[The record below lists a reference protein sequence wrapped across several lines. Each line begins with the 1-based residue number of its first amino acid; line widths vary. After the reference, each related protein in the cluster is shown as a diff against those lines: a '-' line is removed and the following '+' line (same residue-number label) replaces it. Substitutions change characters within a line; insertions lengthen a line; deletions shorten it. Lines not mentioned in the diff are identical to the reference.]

1 LKLIEG
7 PGFTLAVPLEAVVEQ
22 HQDSSG
28 HPRWQIRAPAQ
39 LITATLGTADT
50 TRFTDDRPLY
60 TLTVATGRKPAE
72 QPLKAWGDSV
82 VAADEA
88 NADELTRGE
97 TGSIQTVAGESAYL
111 RLPTCG
117 DCGIYIFTLARGDR
131 IVELQYSLDTAEPLG
146 VRKHG
151 LYALIL
157 STFRWTLP
165 GGA

>member
-1 LKLIEG
+1 
-7 PGFTLAVPLEAVVEQ
+7 V
-22 HQDSSG
+22 
-28 HPRWQIRAPAQ
+28 
-39 LITATLGTADT
+39 
-50 TRFTDDRPLY
+50 
-60 TLTVATGRKPAE
+60 
-72 QPLKAWGDSV
+72 GDSV

-88 NADELTRGE
+88 KADELTRGE
-97 TGSIQTVAGESAYL
+97 TGSIQTVAGEHAYV

-157 STFRWTLP
+157 STFRWTSP
-165 GGA
+165 SGS